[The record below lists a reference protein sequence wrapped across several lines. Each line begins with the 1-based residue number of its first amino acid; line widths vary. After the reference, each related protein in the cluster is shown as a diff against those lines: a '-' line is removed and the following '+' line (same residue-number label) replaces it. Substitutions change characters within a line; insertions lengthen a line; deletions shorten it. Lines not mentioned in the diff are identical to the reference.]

1 MRTSLNN
8 IKIIDDYVLGRMV
21 PDDSLLFEA
30 NMLLDSDLSDD
41 VKYQQSTYSI
51 IKEYSRQ
58 NIKTEIKAVQEILA
72 TAPEHVG
79 FMRSIANLFKMY

>member
-8 IKIIDDYVLGRMV
+8 IKIIDDYLLGRMA
-21 PDDSLLFEA
+21 PENLPLFEA
-30 NMLLDSDLSDD
+30 NMLLNSDLSDD

-51 IKEYSRQ
+51 IRQYSRQ
-58 NIKTEIKAVQEILA
+58 NIKSEIKAIQETLA

-79 FMRSIANLFKMY
+79 FMRSIGNLFKMY

>member
-8 IKIIDDYVLGRMV
+8 IKIIDDYLLGRMA
-21 PDDSLLFEA
+21 PEDLPLFEA
-30 NMLLDSDLSDD
+30 NMLLNSDLSDD

-51 IKEYSRQ
+51 IRQYSRQ
-58 NIKTEIKAVQEILA
+58 NIKSEIKAIQETLA

-79 FMRSIANLFKMY
+79 FMRSIGNLFKMY